1 MTVSEKNIGFDE
13 NVMDFN
19 FFELLQLL
27 TQLPFVNTKLQ
38 TTVRH

>member
-1 MTVSEKNIGFDE
+1 MTVNEKSIGLNE

-27 TQLPFVNTKLQ
+27 TWLPL
-38 TTVRH
+38 